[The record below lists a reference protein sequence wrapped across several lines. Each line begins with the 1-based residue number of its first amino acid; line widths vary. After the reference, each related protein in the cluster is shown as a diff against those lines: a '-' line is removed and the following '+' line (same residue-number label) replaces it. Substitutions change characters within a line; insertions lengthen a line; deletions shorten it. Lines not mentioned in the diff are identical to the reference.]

1 MSNSLCQFWNVKSV
15 PLQIFNHSSVSL
27 IITPLYVC
35 SLCIFNFGQKDPM
48 KIPVLTLSSVL
59 MKICQIPHVIF
70 QTTGRFFFKFFMTL
84 HCHETE
90 LLCTFLGQTLYTLHK
105 TDQSKCNFFRIF
117 SAPIKINQILVI
129 FETKNKFLFTF
140 CTTLWYH
147 EIYFFHTFFSL
158 KFIYFQQ
165 K

>member
-1 MSNSLCQFWNVKSV
+1 MHFQLWTKGSHENTSFDTFKCSDENLSNSSCHFPNHKSV
-15 PLQIFNHSSVSL
+15 FLQILHDSSVSWN
-27 IITPLYVC
+27 I
-35 SLCIFNFGQKDPM
+35 
-48 KIPVLTLSSVL
+48 
-59 MKICQIPHVIF
+59 
-70 QTTGRFFFKFFMTL
+70 
-84 HCHETE
+84 
-90 LLCTFLGQTLYTLHK
+90 LLWTFLGQRLYTLHK
-105 TDQSKCNFFRIF
+105 RDQSNCKFFRLF
-117 SAPIKINQILVI
+117 SAQIKINQILVI

>member
-1 MSNSLCQFWNVKSV
+1 
-15 PLQIFNHSSVSL
+15 
-27 IITPLYVC
+27 
-35 SLCIFNFGQKDPM
+35 M
-48 KIPVLTLSSVL
+48 KIPILTLSSVL

-90 LLCTFLGQTLYTLHK
+90 LLCTFVGQTLYTLHK
-105 TDQSKCNFFRIF
+105 TDQSKCNCFRIF